1 MAHNLCTV
9 VINYEDDVVTARQ
22 RARKVARLLGF
33 DSQDQTRISTAVSEV
48 ARLFVNRK
56 TSSHVEFFL
65 EGGTTPQVLLVKI
78 GSPEGASVRSSR
90 DAMNALS
97 SSPQRETAL
106 ISARRLMDQCE
117 IRLDSPPDPT
127 IWLKKILIK
136 RTQLFTARDLD
147 RLTKEIGRLEPQNPI
162 EEIRYQ
168 NQELLHTL
176 EELHERQQELLRL
189 NSELE
194 DTNRGVV
201 ALYAE
206 LDEKADHL
214 RRADEMKSRFLSNMS
229 HEFRTPLNAILALS
243 QLLLDGSDGELAGEQ
258 EKQVTYIKKS
268 GENLLELVNDLLD
281 IAKIEA
287 GKIDIRPS
295 QFEISNLFS
304 ALRGMLRPL
313 LVASSVNLVFEDTT
327 GLPTMNTDEGKVS
340 QIIRNFIS
348 NAIKFTESGEVR
360 IAARMVEDNSAVDF
374 FVTDTGIGIAEADQ
388 EFIFQEFS
396 QIDHPIQRRVKGT
409 GLGLPLCRKL
419 AELLGGSVNVTSRL
433 GVGSTF
439 SASIP
444 VAYVTDNDAPS
455 YSQELASM
463 QSDGRLPI
471 LLVEDEPET
480 RLLYEKYLRHTG
492 FQSIPAG
499 SIRQGRE
506 ALRRNPQVAA
516 IVLDILLPDDMAWHW
531 LAELKGHPAT
541 KHIPVFIISSIDDAQ
556 KGLALG
562 ADDYCIKPVHRSWLL
577 ERLERAMGSA
587 RSTETVV
594 APVLLLIDDHETDRY
609 LLSKLASETGF
620 TVVETTGGEE
630 GISAA
635 RKIVP
640 SLILLD
646 LNMPKMNGFEVL
658 ERLQEDINTK
668 TIPVIVVTSQV
679 LTEEHMDALKHARA
693 ILGKSNLSAQTW
705 RHALEEAKFDLVNLN
720 ETVDS
725 KGGKVNP

>member
-1 MAHNLCTV
+1 MAHSLCTV

-22 RARKVARLLGF
+22 RARQVARLLGF
-33 DSQDQTRISTAVSEV
+33 EGQDQTRISTAVSEV
-48 ARLFVNRK
+48 ARIFVSPK
-56 TSSHVEFFL
+56 ASSHVEFFL
-65 EGGTTPQVLLVKI
+65 EGGTTPQVLLVRI
-78 GSPEGASVRSSR
+78 GGPRGLSVHPST
-90 DAMNALS
+90 APMNAVS
-97 SSPQRETAL
+97 SSPQWETAML
-106 ISARRLMDQCE
+106 SARRLMDQCE
-117 IRLDSPPDPT
+117 IRIDFPPDPT

-136 RTQLFTARDLD
+136 RTELFTARDLD
-147 RLTKEIGRLEPQNPI
+147 RLTKQIGGLEPQNPI

-189 NSELE
+189 NGELE

-229 HEFRTPLNAILALS
+229 HEFRTPLNAILALA
-243 QLLLDGSDGELAGEQ
+243 QLLLDGSDGDLTSEQ
-258 EKQVTYIKKS
+258 EKQVTHMKKS

-287 GKIDIRPS
+287 GKIAIRPS

-313 LVASSVNLVFEDTT
+313 LVAGSVNLVFEDTT
-327 GLPTMNTDEGKVS
+327 GFPIMNTDEGKVS

-348 NAIKFTESGEVR
+348 NAIKFTEHGEVR
-360 IAARMVEDNSAVDF
+360 IAARMVEGGSSVVF
-374 FVTDTGIGIAEADQ
+374 SVTDTGIGIAEADQ

-419 AELLGGSVNVTSRL
+419 AELLGGSVSVTSIS

-439 SASIP
+439 SATIPVTYIADNSGPGYSEELVSIP
-444 VAYVTDNDAPS
+444 S
-455 YSQELASM
+455 EE
-463 QSDGRLPI
+463 GRVPV

-480 RLLYEKYLRHTG
+480 RLLYEKYLRHTA

-516 IVLDILLPDDMAWHW
+516 IVLDILLPDEMAWHW
-531 LAELKGHPAT
+531 LAELKGQPAT
-541 KHIPVFIISSIDDAQ
+541 KHIPVFIISSIDDVQ

-562 ADDYCIKPVHRSWLL
+562 ADDYCIKPVYRSWLL
-577 ERLERAMGSA
+577 ERLERAVGPV
-587 RSTETVV
+587 RGIDKVV
-594 APVLLLIDDHETDRY
+594 APVVLLIDDHETDRY

-620 TVVETTGGEE
+620 KVVETAGGEE
-630 GISAA
+630 GIRVA

-646 LNMPKMNGFEVL
+646 LNMPEMNGFEVL
-658 ERLQEDINTK
+658 ERLRDDDNTK

-679 LTEEHMDALKHARA
+679 LTDEHIGMLQHARA
-693 ILGKSNLSAQTW
+693 IL
-705 RHALEEAKFDLVNLN
+705 
-720 ETVDS
+720 
-725 KGGKVNP
+725 